1 MSEKWFEYALYFV
14 VILCLVLAAKEVA
27 SLI

>member
-14 VILCLVLAAKEVA
+14 VILCLVLTAKELA
-27 SLI
+27 SLL